1 MKERFNSLVYCCAVA
16 LALDSKI
23 TSFLAKY
30 TNITNNLACIV
41 RSFESLEYLRVL
53 AAVGVI
59 IGTHLVEPY
68 LSLTSSSTTTWE
80 KLITA
85 FPTLYQDFSS
95 VEPALLL
102 DLTQPAFK
110 FVSQERFSS
119 CLYSE
124 ELLLPTKL
132 IIESFRTEILSV
144 LRILLPKLAKGWER
158 QRGQM
163 FGFGKTIT
171 SEATIKK
178 LDQEKLEHAPI
189 SNLDSERLV
198 GSINHE
204 LRVRGA
210 QELNAASSSLVRAKG
225 IDLISGKGMDKK
237 FLKMTA
243 VDGELP
249 AILKEWEA
257 KQKELKKMGMEQKEI
272 SNIGADKQRNADL
285 QKLTEVGGP
294 FTSPESVE
302 AYMINQEVG
311 EVEKGKRLYLEVRHA
326 RNSSV
331 SFPKSS
337 ELFRLKK
344 AHKNLSSELYASNL
358 MTYLKKISCHVDM
371 GMEDFRMALE
381 KLKE

>member
-59 IGTHLVEPY
+59 IGMHLVEPY

-158 QRGQM
+158 QSGQICQQIQ
-163 FGFGKTIT
+163 KYKIC
-171 SEATIKK
+171 
-178 LDQEKLEHAPI
+178 
-189 SNLDSERLV
+189 LV
-198 GSINHE
+198 S
-204 LRVRGA
+204 
-210 QELNAASSSLVRAKG
+210 
-225 IDLISGKGMDKK
+225 
-237 FLKMTA
+237 
-243 VDGELP
+243 
-249 AILKEWEA
+249 
-257 KQKELKKMGMEQKEI
+257 
-272 SNIGADKQRNADL
+272 
-285 QKLTEVGGP
+285 
-294 FTSPESVE
+294 
-302 AYMINQEVG
+302 
-311 EVEKGKRLYLEVRHA
+311 
-326 RNSSV
+326 
-331 SFPKSS
+331 
-337 ELFRLKK
+337 
-344 AHKNLSSELYASNL
+344 
-358 MTYLKKISCHVDM
+358 
-371 GMEDFRMALE
+371 
-381 KLKE
+381 